1 MDSRTFWI
9 VGRGTAQAFRLTRD
23 GRSRGPEWSPDGT
36 RVAWIYPD
44 STGNTI
50 RWQNAD
56 GSGAPRQ
63 LPTHGYP
70 MFLFHFAPDGKS
82 IVAVVGSPFRHDV
95 VLLPIDSAR
104 KPSVVASSPADELQ
118 ASMSPDGRWVAYS
131 SSETGRA
138 EVFVTS
144 VDDPSTKVQVTNDG
158 GAEPTWR
165 SDGKTLVVRSGA
177 LLEITLSFTPRI
189 EVTRRDPLFADVF
202 RRGGADRSYDVMPK
216 TGDVVALAR
225 ERATRDR
232 IVVVT
237 GWLDELRQRMAQAS
251 SP

>member
-1 MDSRTFWI
+1 M
-9 VGRGTAQAFRLTRD
+9 
-23 GRSRGPEWSPDGT
+23 

-63 LPTHGYP
+63 LPTHGYAA
-70 MFLFHFAPDGKS
+70 FLFHFAPDGKS
-82 IVAVVGSPFRHDV
+82 LVAVVGSPFRHDI
-95 VLLPIDSAR
+95 VLLPLDSAG
-104 KPSVVASSPADELQ
+104 KPLAIASSPADELQ
-118 ASMSPDGRWVAYS
+118 ATMSPDGRWVAYS
-131 SSETGRA
+131 SNETGRA

-144 VDDPSTKVQVTNDG
+144 VDDPSTKVQVTTDG

-165 SDGKTLVVRSGA
+165 ADGKTLVVRSGA

-189 EVTRRDPLFADVF
+189 EVTRRDTLFADVF
-202 RRGGADRSYDVMPK
+202 RRGSADRSYDVMAK

-225 ERATRDR
+225 DRATRDR